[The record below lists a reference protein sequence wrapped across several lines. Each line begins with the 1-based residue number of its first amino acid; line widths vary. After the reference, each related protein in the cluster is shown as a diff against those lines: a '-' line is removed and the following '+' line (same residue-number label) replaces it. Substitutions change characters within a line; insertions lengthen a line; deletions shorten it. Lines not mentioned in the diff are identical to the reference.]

1 MANSW
6 AETSQEL
13 QRLTQALQQGQA
25 GLEQVVA
32 ALHHENIFVQTAAYH
47 LLSDRPEPRIQWARL
62 WYAPYHAFRQQ
73 FQIAGKTSVHQNS
86 SYPHRFVVTPD
97 SQELVVVDIYGGIQ
111 IWSLRSGDC
120 VRTLPADG
128 SFRFSQQPYVAS
140 KILGAIALHPD
151 GQMIWI
157 ATTDGTIIARH
168 LTTGETVCTL
178 PGKVKYVHSIAID
191 PDGQWLLVGSHIGE
205 DGIDLWNLA
214 TQTVHVHLNGLGE
227 DVAIAPDGAAI
238 ATRSH
243 RWVSLWDLQG
253 NLLRVL
259 PGQHMAFLPDGQ
271 HIVTSGEY
279 AHLVQIWQVQT
290 GELLHQFAEK
300 DMISGLVV
308 SADGQVVILDC
319 QALKIRSL
327 TTGALLGEVSDH
339 RENSRAIALSPD
351 SYSLISG
358 GKTIQVHRNRRSI
371 LLSESTLSDFD
382 LLFWTTNRRQTFDPR
397 FQMAGYTEEAL
408 VRNVL
413 ARAAEYD
420 LAIAVDELRRRIK
433 RVERGSYYRYVLS
446 YDEQPLPDHPLN
458 LERPDIDQPTATPS
472 RYSLDDIPYN
482 NTEYCP

>member
-1 MANSW
+1 MANSR
-6 AETSQEL
+6 AEPFQEIQL
-13 QRLTQALQQGQA
+13 LTQALHQGQA
-25 GLEQVVA
+25 GLDRVVQ
-32 ALHHENIFVQTAAYH
+32 ALHDENIFVQTAAYH
-47 LLSDRPEPRIQWARL
+47 LLSDRPEPSIQWARL

-73 FQIAGKTSVHQNS
+73 FQVAGITAVGQNS
-86 SYPHRFVVTPD
+86 RYPNLFAVTPD
-97 SQELVVVDIYGGIQ
+97 SQEVVVVDFHGTIQ
-111 IWSLRSGDC
+111 VWNARSGDC
-120 VRTLPADG
+120 IRTLPGDG
-128 SFRFSQQPYVAS
+128 SFGYSNNPYVAS
-140 KILGAIALHPD
+140 KTLGAIAIHPD
-151 GQMIWI
+151 GQTIWI
-157 ATTDGTIIARH
+157 ATADGTLTARN
-168 LTTGETVCTL
+168 LTTGETVYTL
-178 PGKVKYVHSIAID
+178 PGKVKYIHSIAID
-191 PDGQWLLVGSHIGE
+191 PDGQWLLVGSRIGG

-227 DVAIAPDGAAI
+227 DVAIAPDGSAI

-279 AHLVQIWQVQT
+279 AHLVQVWQVQT
-290 GELLHQFAEK
+290 GDLLHQFAEK

-319 QALKIRSL
+319 QAIKIRSL
-327 TTGALLGEVSDH
+327 TTGERLGEVSDH

-351 SYSLISG
+351 SYSLVSG
-358 GKTIQVHRNRRSI
+358 GKTIHVHRNRRSI
-371 LLSESTLSDFD
+371 LLSESTLSDFE
-382 LLFWTTNRRQTFDPR
+382 LLFWITNRRQTFDPR

-413 ARAAEYD
+413 AIAADYE
-420 LAIAVDELRRRIK
+420 LAIAVDELRRHIK

-446 YDEQPLPDHPLN
+446 HDEQPLPDHPLN
-458 LERPDIDQPTATPS
+458 MERPDIDQPTATPS
-472 RYSLDDIPYN
+472 PYSLDDIPYN